1 MRHLPVRRTSWVAG
15 AAFVVVLAVFA
26 GRADAAAPTAT
37 TGPTTAVGST
47 TASVTGT
54 VDPGGLATTWHV
66 EYGTSASYGTSTAAK
81 SAGSGATPAGVS
93 ASLAGLTAGTTYHYR
108 VVATNS
114 SGTSHGGDAV
124 FTTLVP
130 PDATTGSASAITA
143 SSATLNGTVDPNGR
157 ATAFS
162 FEYGTSTSYGTKT
175 PSKSVGTATTPQPAA
190 AGISGLQAGRTYHFR
205 IVASSDAGTSTGKDA
220 TFRAS
225 SAPGVLTGDA
235 TSVTPTSATLRG
247 AVTANGLSTTWW
259 FEYGTTTRYGSKSSN
274 QSAGSGSSARAV
286 AAGVKS
292 LRAATTYHYRLVAQN
307 SSGRIVGADRTF
319 STVGAPAVQTG
330 AAQSVGP
337 SGAVVTGSL
346 DTRGRPTTWWFE
358 FGTTSGYGTK
368 TAAKSAA
375 ATAGAQ
381 PASVPLT
388 GLSAATTYHYRLVAK
403 SDAGTTAG
411 ADATFTT
418 AGVTLTVAAREV
430 VFGGRIRLSGVV
442 PTGQA
447 GEQVVVFAQAY
458 NGGSFHSIATVL
470 AGVNGT
476 WAYMARP
483 QVNTSYEAS
492 WRGGISAA
500 VSIGVHPRIT
510 FTRLRSGR
518 YLAHVIGGRSFAGRR
533 IQLQRRGTSRWTT
546 VKRVRLG
553 ARSRAE
559 FRATLP
565 KGRSQL
571 RIAFSVNQAG
581 AGYLGATSR
590 VLTVTLK
597 R

>member
-1 MRHLPVRRTSWVAG
+1 MRRSAGSRTSWVAG
-15 AAFVVVLAVFA
+15 ATFVVALALFA

-47 TASVTGT
+47 TASVTGM

-66 EYGTSASYGTSTAAK
+66 EYGTSTSYGSSTAAK
-81 SAGSGATPAGVS
+81 SAGSGTGSVGVS

-130 PDATTGSASAITA
+130 PDATTGAASAITA

-157 ATAFS
+157 AATFY
-162 FEYGTSTSYGTKT
+162 FEYGESTSYGTKT
-175 PSKSVGTATTPQPAA
+175 SSRNAGTATTPQPEA
-190 AGISGLQAGRTYHFR
+190 AGISGLQAGHTYHFR
-205 IVASSDAGTSTGKDA
+205 IFASSDAGTSTGKDA
-220 TFRAS
+220 TFKAS
-225 SAPGVLTGDA
+225 SAPTVITGDV

-247 AVTANGLSTTWW
+247 AVTPNGLSTTWW
-259 FEYGTTTRYGSKSSN
+259 FEYGTSTHYGSKSSN

-286 AAGVKS
+286 AAGVKN

-307 SSGRIVGADRTF
+307 SSGRVAGGDRTF
-319 STVGAPAVQTG
+319 STVGAPLAQTG

-337 SGAVVTGSL
+337 DAAVVTGSL
-346 DTRGRPTTWWFE
+346 DTQGRPTTWWFE
-358 FGTTSGYGTK
+358 VGATTRYGTK

-375 ATAGAQ
+375 ATAGVQ
-381 PASVPLT
+381 SVSAVLT
-388 GLSAATTYHYRLVAK
+388 GLSTATTYHYRLVAK
-403 SDAGTTAG
+403 SDGGTTAG
-411 ADATFTT
+411 ADATFAT

-442 PTGQA
+442 PTGRA
-447 GEQVVVFAQAY
+447 GEQVVIFAQAY

-470 AGVNGT
+470 TGVNGT

-483 QVNTSYEAS
+483 QLNMSYEAS

-518 YLAHVIGGRSFAGRR
+518 YLVRVTAGRSFAGRR
-533 IQLQRRGTSRWTT
+533 IQLQRRGTRRWST

-559 FRATLP
+559 FRVTLP
-565 KGRSQL
+565 KGRSRL

-581 AGYLGATSR
+581 AGFLGATSR